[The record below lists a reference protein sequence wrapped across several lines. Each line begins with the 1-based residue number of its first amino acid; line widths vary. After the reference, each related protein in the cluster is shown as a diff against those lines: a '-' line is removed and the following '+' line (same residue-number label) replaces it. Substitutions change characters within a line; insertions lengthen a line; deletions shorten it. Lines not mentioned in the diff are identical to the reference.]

1 MEITIEQVL
10 NDNELLKKVLNT
22 YNSIKKTE
30 KKYYEKNKER
40 MIKKSKE
47 QYAKNKEANPKE
59 PKIKKTEDKKAYMK
73 EYMIKYKEKK
83 LNKI

>member
-1 MEITIEQVL
+1 MELTIEQVL
-10 NDNELLKKVLNT
+10 NDNELLEKVLNT
-22 YNSIKKTE
+22 YNSIKRTE
-30 KKYYEKNKER
+30 KRYYEKNKEK
-40 MIKKSKE
+40 MINKSKE

-83 LNKI
+83 LNKM